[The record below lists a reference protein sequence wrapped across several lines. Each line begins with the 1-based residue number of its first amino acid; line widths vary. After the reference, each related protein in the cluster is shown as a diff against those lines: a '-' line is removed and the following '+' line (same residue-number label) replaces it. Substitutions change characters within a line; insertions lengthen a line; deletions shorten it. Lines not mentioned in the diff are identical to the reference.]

1 MIIKTRT
8 NIYQT
13 SYHLVF
19 VTKYRKEIFDT
30 SEKQTF
36 LKDIFQTIAQ
46 EHEITILTQ
55 EVMPDHVHLLV
66 SFPPKYS
73 ISDVV
78 KKLKGASAR
87 HWFIQ
92 YPESKELLWKGHLW
106 HSSYFVNTIGNV
118 STNIVSDYLKNQKN
132 QPPQS

>member
-8 NIYQT
+8 NVYQT

-19 VTKYRKEIFDT
+19 VTKYRQSIFNTFD
-30 SEKQTF
+30 EQTF
-36 LKDIFQTIAQ
+36 LKNIFQTIAQ
-46 EHEITILTQ
+46 EHETIILTQ
-55 EVMPDHVHLLV
+55 EVMPDHVHLMV

-92 YPESKELLWKGHLW
+92 YPESKKLLWKGHLW
-106 HSSYFVNTIGNV
+106 HSSYFVSTTGNV
-118 STNIVSDYLKNQKN
+118 STNIVSDYIKNQKN